1 MNLGALSDPM
11 EVDHLDPEQERM
23 RAVDRAKASYIA
35 KIMRDAQR
43 AYKQRHSYSI
53 PTSPLSKTHAA
64 AQNRRP
70 KAIVFS
76 PNKAHLQVF

>member
-1 MNLGALSDPM
+1 M

-23 RAVDRAKASYIA
+23 RAVDRAKATYIA
-35 KIMRDAQR
+35 KVMRDAQR
-43 AYKQRHSYSI
+43 AYKQRNPL
-53 PTSPLSKTHAA
+53 PTSPSFYSHSSAAAA

-76 PNKAHLQVF
+76 PNKAHLQVLVFFR